1 MSFPSRSS
9 NSHPHSSLDNH
20 HSSTTNSPTSGIR
33 NQARGNQSQSRWPS
47 AQSQAIR
54 QELTINTA
62 SASASAL
69 RSPIPSQEAFRALL
83 SPTGSAFGS
92 SRQGQEPSRQSSVSS
107 VSSASVFS
115 PTGSAAQQSSR
126 NSPHLA
132 SSTAPPSAVIGG
144 NSRGA
149 SRLVREQSRETATA
163 SPTTPQS
170 AGSGKQIASVV
181 KSQLNILLTQL
192 STLKEDKDRTKWEA
206 QVDKIKKVQDLI
218 KVHK

>member
-20 HSSTTNSPTSGIR
+20 HSSTTNSPTSGFR
-33 NQARGNQSQSRWPS
+33 NQARGNQARWPS
-47 AQSQAIR
+47 AQSQASR
-54 QELTINTA
+54 QGLTINTA
-62 SASASAL
+62 SASASAS
-69 RSPIPSQEAFRALL
+69 RSPVPSQEAFRALL
-83 SPTGSAFGS
+83 SPTGSASAFGS

-144 NSRGA
+144 SSRGA

-218 KVHK
+218 RAHK